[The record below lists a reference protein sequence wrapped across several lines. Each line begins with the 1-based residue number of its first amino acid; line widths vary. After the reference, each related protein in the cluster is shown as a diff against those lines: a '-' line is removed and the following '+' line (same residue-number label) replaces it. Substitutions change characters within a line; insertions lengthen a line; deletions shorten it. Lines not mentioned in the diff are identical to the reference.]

1 MLTLSPKKESA
12 INKNEGRSSPVV
24 NAIDNMIKPQE
35 KDIFVVASFNDWM
48 PCRMKT
54 LRTMHLERFPMD
66 TEENEIPKSVKTM
79 DNTMALYA

>member
-1 MLTLSPKKESA
+1 MLTLSPRKESA
-12 INKNEGRSSPVV
+12 MNRNEGRTSHLSKM
-24 NAIDNMIKPQE
+24 NANDKLQDKE
-35 KDIFVVASFNDWM
+35 IFVVASFNDWM

-54 LRTMHLERFPMD
+54 LRTMHLEQFPMD